1 MRLALDPRAR
11 RLLRRVPRST
21 VYSAMELVL
30 LSLLAMQCAR
40 LAWTVV
46 TPVDPVGNWRA
57 DSALHPA
64 LPATSLLGEFDPF
77 FRLSGESGAVVVTSL
92 DLKLFGVRED
102 RASGKG
108 SAIIGTP
115 DGLQRSYAVG
125 DEIVPG
131 VTLTAVSFDGVT
143 ISRGGVQEQLFL
155 DQSTPAEMAA
165 PAGTAG
171 ATSTTGATGTPAIPE
186 SSGMD
191 RSSPETPEN
200 QPPEL
205 NFAPTPTPAPTRAKP
220 PAPSTGPAT
229 NEIQFQPRL
238 NGGQVSGLTVQP
250 RGSGN
255 AFRAAGLAPGDV
267 ILSVGGR
274 RVTSAE
280 QARTLASQFSGQK
293 EVVIEV
299 ERAGRVIP
307 LRVGS
312 AR

>member
-30 LSLLAMQCAR
+30 LSLLALQCAR
-40 LAWTVV
+40 LVWTIV
-46 TPVDPVGNWRA
+46 TPVDPVGDWRA
-57 DSALHPA
+57 DSALRPA

-77 FRLSGESGAVVVTSL
+77 FRLSREGGAIVVTSL
-92 DLKLFGVRED
+92 DLKLYGVRED
-102 RASGKG
+102 RASGRG

-115 DGLQRSYAVG
+115 DGVQKSYVVG

-131 VTLTAVSFDGVT
+131 VTLSAVNFDSIT

-155 DQSTPAEMAA
+155 DQSTPAEVAA
-165 PAGTAG
+165 PG
-171 ATSTTGATGTPAIPE
+171 AAPGTPPPSA
-186 SSGMD
+186 SGMD
-191 RSSPETPEN
+191 RSGPETPEN
-200 QPPEL
+200 QPPE
-205 NFAPTPTPAPTRAKP
+205 PTIVPPSTPAPAP
-220 PAPSTGPAT
+220 PAQANPPATAPSTGPAT

-238 NGGQVSGLTVQP
+238 NGGQVSGITVQP

-267 ILSVGGR
+267 ILSIGGR
-274 RVTSAE
+274 RVASAD
-280 QARTLASQFSGQK
+280 QARLLANQLSGQK

-307 LRVGS
+307 LRVGG